1 MSGESSRVTCDV
13 TLTGALQ
20 LELENVTRANMEV
33 MNKEHLRSHIQDI
46 NKGLVALAQLPT
58 TSRLNE
64 LLQEQQSVKNA
75 KARISE

>member
-1 MSGESSRVTCDV
+1 MSGESSSVTRDV

-20 LELENVTRANMEV
+20 LELENVTQANMEV
-33 MNKEHLRSHIQDI
+33 MNEEQLKSHIQDI

-58 TSRLNE
+58 TSRLNK

-75 KARISE
+75 EAQIS